1 MSRRDCGDSGGPDI
15 RKSGLPP
22 VVGPDPRILVLG
34 SFPSALSLEKQEYYA
49 NPRNQF
55 FTIIED
61 LFSIKK
67 DSPYQERIS
76 ALMERHIALWDVIQ
90 SCNRPGSSDTRIRNA
105 LPNDLM
111 TFFNEH
117 PGIRIVAL
125 NGRKAGQY
133 SPIVRKAWNP
143 ARAVE
148 IVILPSTSPANAR
161 YSLGEKT
168 LQWRRILSA

>member
-1 MSRRDCGDSGGPDI
+1 MPRRDIVDSGDDI
-15 RKSGLPP
+15 IRLSGLPP

-34 SFPSALSLEKQEYYA
+34 SFPSALSLEKVEYYA

-55 FTIIED
+55 FAIMEN
-61 LFSIKK
+61 LFSIKS
-67 DSPYQERIS
+67 DSPYPTRI
-76 ALMERHIALWDVIQ
+76 ATLKERHIALWDVIQ

-111 TFFNEH
+111 TFFYEH

-133 SPIVRKAWNP
+133 SPSVRKAWNH
-143 ARAVE
+143 AWAVD

-161 YSLGEKT
+161 CSLGEKI